1 METIGSF
8 DHLLDKIEVGI
19 TVTTWCPADTSQT
32 KRIYVNETRCRM
44 TDHSREELL
53 EQPPIGQ
60 LTRETMAQFDRIN
73 ALLAEHGSFTCES
86 TLRHRSNVAI
96 PVMLHMKLVQH
107 DGNTVLMTEQ
117 HDISSF
123 KETESQLKLSRESM
137 REMLTLIEK
146 EKQTIS
152 ENIKSN
158 MGLVLHPL
166 IDQLR
171 INATGSQQDVLDV
184 MVNRIGHIARE
195 IGVVEQFDSFGFN
208 LTRRQIL
215 ICEMIRDG
223 MTSKEIAQALNC
235 APSTINNHRNIIRRK
250 LKLSGSSTNL
260 QAFLNSPAGGA
271 SLRDLPSI

>member
-1 METIGSF
+1 METFGNF
-8 DHLLDKIEVGI
+8 THLLNKLEVGI
-19 TVTTWCPADTSQT
+19 SATTWCPEDTSQT
-32 KRIYVNETRCRM
+32 KWFYVNETRCRM
-44 TDHSREELL
+44 TGHSRKELL
-53 EQPPIGQ
+53 GQPFISH
-60 LTRETMAQFDRIN
+60 LTRETLAQFNQIN
-73 ALLAEHGSFTCES
+73 ATLSEHGHFTCES

-96 PVMLHMKLVQH
+96 PVMMYMKLVQH
-107 DGNTVLMTEQ
+107 DGNTVVMAEH
-117 HDISSF
+117 HDIRSF
-123 KETESQLKLSRESM
+123 KETESKLRLSRQSM

-146 EKQTIS
+146 EKQKIS

-166 IDQLR
+166 IEQLR
-171 INATGSQQDVLDV
+171 ITATGSQKDILDV
-184 MVNRIGHIARE
+184 IVNRLGHIARE
-195 IGVVEQFDSFGFN
+195 VGVVEQFDSFRLN
-208 LTRRQIL
+208 MTRRQIL

-271 SLRDLPSI
+271 SLRDVPPI

>member
-8 DHLLDKIEVGI
+8 GHLLNNLEVGI
-19 TVTTWCPADTSQT
+19 SVTTWRPEDPPQTEWVFINDTRYRLT
-32 KRIYVNETRCRM
+32 G
-44 TDHSREELL
+44 HSREEILG
-53 EQPPIGQ
+53 QPPVPQ
-60 LTRETMAQFDRIN
+60 LTRETMAQFDQIH
-73 ALLAEHGSFTCES
+73 AQLAEHGHFTCES
-86 TLRHRSNVAI
+86 TLRHRSNVAM
-96 PVMLHMKLVQH
+96 PVMLHMKLIQH
-107 DGNTVLMTEQ
+107 DGDTVLLTEQ
-117 HDISSF
+117 HDIRSF
-123 KETESQLKLSRESM
+123 KEAESQLKLSRESM

-146 EKQTIS
+146 EKQIIS

-171 INATGSQQDVLDV
+171 INATGSQQAILDV
-184 MVNRIGHIARE
+184 MVNRLGHIARE
-195 IGVVEQFDSFGFN
+195 VGVVEPLDSFGLN

-271 SLRDLPSI
+271 PLRDVPPI

>member
-8 DHLLDKIEVGI
+8 DHILDKLEVGI
-19 TVTTWCPADTSQT
+19 TVTTWRPEDTSQT
-32 KRIYVNETRCRM
+32 EWIYVNETRCRM
-44 TDHSREELL
+44 TGHSREELFG
-53 EQPPIGQ
+53 QPTVGQ
-60 LTRETMAQFDRIN
+60 LTRETKAQFDRIN
-73 ALLAEHGSFTCES
+73 ALLAEQGHFTCES

-96 PVMLHMKLVQH
+96 PVLLHMKLVQH
-107 DGNTVLMTEQ
+107 DGNTVIMVEQ
-117 HDISSF
+117 HDIRSF
-123 KETESQLKLSRESM
+123 KEAESQLKLSRESM

-146 EKQTIS
+146 EKQKIS
-152 ENIKSN
+152 ENIKRN

-171 INATGSQQDVLDV
+171 VNATGSQKDILDI

-195 IGVVEQFDSFGFN
+195 VGVVEQFDSFELN

-223 MTSKEIAQALNC
+223 MTSKEIARALNC